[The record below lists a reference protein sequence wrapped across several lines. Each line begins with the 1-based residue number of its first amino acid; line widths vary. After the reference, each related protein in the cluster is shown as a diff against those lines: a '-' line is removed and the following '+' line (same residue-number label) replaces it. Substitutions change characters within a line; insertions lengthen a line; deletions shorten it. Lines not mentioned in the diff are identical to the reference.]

1 MKHGLGAVAGLGI
14 SQGQAGLQLE
24 TTGLELGIEVRK
36 AALKQKAK
44 PKGGEP
50 CFSGQGRAD
59 GKEEESGR
67 ISELHLL

>member
-36 AALKQKAK
+36 EALKQKDK

-50 CFSGQGRAD
+50 SVSGQGRAD